1 MKVIF
6 LYHHGG
12 HFPYKLSKFS
22 YEGHFL
28 LGHFP
33 FRSFSWSSNQTLLCL
48 RTCCHHSTG
57 GPFFNQRGTKT
68 VHIFFKS
75 YTHAWHKK
83 LLGTYSS
90 EWMQQSV
97 WVIKKLLSGASFP
110 YSCLGKTNKSITS
123 SYKSVPSSVKLS
135 MMHHYQH
142 VDTGWEDHLKQFVPK
157 STTMSQRFSLTKGKN
172 DWAKILADL

>member
-1 MKVIF
+1 MRSEFYEIKHYSAYALAVITPRVDHF
-6 LYHHGG
+6 LTKEVQ
-12 HFPYKLSKFS
+12 KLSKF
-22 YEGHFL
+22 
-28 LGHFP
+28 
-33 FRSFSWSSNQTLLCL
+33 FSN
-48 RTCCHHSTG
+48 
-57 GPFFNQRGTKT
+57 P
-68 VHIFFKS
+68 
-75 YTHAWHKK
+75 THAWHKK

-172 DWAKILADL
+172 DWAKILADLL